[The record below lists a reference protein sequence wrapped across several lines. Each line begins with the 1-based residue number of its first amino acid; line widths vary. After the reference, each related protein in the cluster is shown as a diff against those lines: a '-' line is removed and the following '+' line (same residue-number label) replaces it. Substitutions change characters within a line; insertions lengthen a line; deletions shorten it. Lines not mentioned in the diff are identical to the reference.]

1 MLTGLP
7 RPVWILGWVSLATDA
22 ASEAIYPLLP
32 FFLTTVLRAGA
43 ISLGIVEG
51 AAEAANSALKILSGQ
66 AADRWRARRPLVV
79 AGYALSSS
87 VRPLIA
93 VAQGWTDIFGIRLI
107 DRVGKGIRGA
117 PRDALLAAWATPD
130 TRGKVFGFHRAM
142 DHCGAVLGPT
152 LATLFLLAYPGE
164 YRMLFALTAIP
175 GAIAVALIFF
185 VREQNEVPEPAA
197 RRTSL
202 PREGPVW
209 SPPREIPLPPAF
221 TRFMIVLSI
230 FALGNST
237 DAFLLMKLTDAAG
250 GPALVPIM
258 WATLHMVKAGVSLY
272 GGRWS
277 DQVGRRKVIAIGW
290 IVYASVYMGFA
301 MSSSLP
307 ALLTWFLVYGFYFG
321 LTEGTEKALVA
332 DLVPASR
339 RGFAFG
345 IYNAVVG
352 IGALA
357 ASVVFGVIWTA
368 AGAAAAFAFGAV
380 LALASTALLFIV
392 LPPPCLAAH
401 EGR

>member
-1 MLTGLP
+1 MQAGLP

-32 FFLTTVLRAGA
+32 FFLTSVLRAGA

-51 AAEAANSALKILSGQ
+51 TAEAANSVLKILSGQ
-66 AADRWRARRPLVV
+66 AADRWSAKRPLVV

-93 VAQGWTDIFGIRLI
+93 VAEGWTHVFGIRLL

-142 DHCGAVLGPT
+142 DHAGAVLGPT
-152 LATLFLLAYPGE
+152 IATLFLLAFPGE

-175 GAIAVALIFF
+175 GAVAVALIFL
-185 VREQNEVPEPAA
+185 VAEKKEASNGP
-197 RRTSL
+197 TSL
-202 PREGPVW
+202 PHEGQDPTLRD
-209 SPPREIPLPPAF
+209 PPLPPAF
-221 TRFMIVLSI
+221 TRFMIVLSV
-230 FALGNST
+230 FAVGNST

-250 GPALVPIM
+250 GPVLVPIM
-258 WATLHMVKAGVSLY
+258 WAALHVVKASVSMY

-277 DQVGRRKVIAIGW
+277 DRVGRRKVIATGW
-290 IVYASVYMGFA
+290 LVYAAVYAGFA
-301 MSSSLP
+301 MSASLP
-307 ALLTWFLVYGFYFG
+307 ALLMWFLVYGFYFG

-332 DLVPASR
+332 DLAPASR
-339 RGFAFG
+339 RGLAFG

-357 ASVVFGVIWTA
+357 ASVVFGIIWTA
-368 AGAAAAFAFGAV
+368 AGPGAAFGFGAV
-380 LALASTALLFIV
+380 LAVASTTLLFIV
-392 LPPPCLAAH
+392 QPPQRLAAH
-401 EGR
+401 ETR